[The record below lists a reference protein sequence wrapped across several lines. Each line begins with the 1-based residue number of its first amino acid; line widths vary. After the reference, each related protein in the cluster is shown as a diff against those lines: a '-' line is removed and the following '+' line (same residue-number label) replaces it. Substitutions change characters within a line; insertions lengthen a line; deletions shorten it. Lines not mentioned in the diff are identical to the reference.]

1 MMGATKPSLSIGR
14 ATPPTL
20 PPRPTVNKNRVKRV
34 SPPPVPTNVI
44 VNDPVG
50 VVEDAV
56 TVSVLVKLGWPDAG
70 LKVQVAPEG
79 RPPVHERLT
88 LNDVPFVRVATTLLV
103 PEPPCWRIML
113 LELFKSKSDPTVNH
127 SHGLVD
133 GK

>member
-1 MMGATKPSLSIGR
+1 MASLSIGTT
-14 ATPPTL
+14 TPPTL
-20 PPRPTVNKNRVKRV
+20 LLPVTVNKNRVKRV
-34 SPPPVPTNVI
+34 SPPPVPTNVT

-70 LKVQVAPEG
+70 LKEQVAPEG
-79 RPPVHERLT
+79 RPLVHERLT
-88 LNDVPFVRVATTLLV
+88 LNDVPFVKVANTLFC
-103 PEPPCWRIML
+103 PDPPCWSIML
-113 LELFKSKSDPTVNH
+113 LELIRSKSDPTVNH